1 MHCCSLPHVQVV
13 GVYWNYVS
21 GKGLVPYSPSVC
33 TLKLAIIELQLLF
46 LIQNLLFVDP
56 TPKTINFHS
65 NKNENL

>member
-46 LIQNLLFVDP
+46 LIQNLLVLIFLIYVLRD
-56 TPKTINFHS
+56 IS
-65 NKNENL
+65 